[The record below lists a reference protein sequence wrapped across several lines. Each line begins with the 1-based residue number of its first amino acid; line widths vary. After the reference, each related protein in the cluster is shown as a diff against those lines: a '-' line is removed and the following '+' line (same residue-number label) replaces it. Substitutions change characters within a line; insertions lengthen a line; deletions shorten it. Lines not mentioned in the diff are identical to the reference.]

1 MEPSKTRPEGDQL
14 KLFFTQFDISA
25 TTLQKRFNRRTVS
38 LFACALITL
47 QLAFIQQQTFSLL
60 WLSLSA
66 LTMIV
71 TLTLWWSLWKLR
83 IKSAYETFRF
93 VAELLRIQNWWNECG
108 LKVNAL
114 HDNVEYHDI
123 KAPTYSLLK
132 NIFVYS
138 TMAQPDSPKA
148 IKQVKKESS
157 ERVESKWIEDQ
168 IRYLI
173 GSETKL
179 GAIERNRI
187 AAKRGLVFMI
197 LSLALAG
204 IIQIFSTVI
213 SWLDIIETGSVLDL
227 ALKFIFPF
235 LLSIA
240 ASVAA
245 YAKLM
250 GYKEVKILYDLKL
263 RRLEIALA
271 QLSRLELKSDS
282 ALIVKSVGNASLTES
297 LRWFQLK
304 GDREIRPFQ
313 S

>member
-1 MEPSKTRPEGDQL
+1 
-14 KLFFTQFDISA
+14 
-25 TTLQKRFNRRTVS
+25 
-38 LFACALITL
+38 
-47 QLAFIQQQTFSLL
+47 
-60 WLSLSA
+60 
-66 LTMIV
+66 
-71 TLTLWWSLWKLR
+71 
-83 IKSAYETFRF
+83 
-93 VAELLRIQNWWNECG
+93 
-108 LKVNAL
+108 
-114 HDNVEYHDI
+114 
-123 KAPTYSLLK
+123 
-132 NIFVYS
+132 
-138 TMAQPDSPKA
+138 MAQPDSPKA

-168 IRYLI
+168 IRYLT

-213 SWLDIIETGSVLDL
+213 SWLDVIETGSVLDL